1 MQTLRSLFGREHQ
14 SQATFRQSR
23 FPPGVG
29 STAARSSCR
38 TCSAAGSKALTTAK
52 AIGALQTSPSTPHT
66 ILPLISAPP
75 SVIPPVPGFPT
86 QQHAAVGTDRPC
98 PCATR
103 TARRAGPGRPAAP
116 EGRDGAKRGGVVPR
130 CRSLSSATWWPPRP
144 SAALPEAAAP
154 PRWPP
159 CAASRAR
166 RRHGL
171 RRAPRHLPP
180 PRRRHSAPYGPAAP
194 RRLFVPPSPARRRAQ
209 RAPGR
214 QAARMYPEASPAAG
228 GAAGRAAAALL
239 HGHRVRVSKGGGG
252 NENTAVP
259 ALGVNNKQ

>member
-116 EGRDGAKRGGVVPR
+116 EGRDGAKRGGWCLAVAH
-130 CRSLSSATWWPPRP
+130 S
-144 SAALPEAAAP
+144 AAP
-154 PRWPP
+154 P
-159 CAASRAR
+159 
-166 RRHGL
+166 GG
-171 RRAPRHLPP
+171 RRAPLQLCRRRPRRQDGRPVRHHELGGDMASGARRGTCRLRDAGTALHTARQLLDGFLYRRHLPGEEHRE
-180 PRRRHSAPYGPAAP
+180 PRGVRPRECTQRHP
-194 RRLFVPPSPARRRAQ
+194 RQ
-209 RAPGR
+209 RAVRPAVLLQRCSTGTACAFLR
-214 QAARMYPEASPAAG
+214 EAAEMRILQCP
-228 GAAGRAAAALL
+228 
-239 HGHRVRVSKGGGG
+239 HWV
-252 NENTAVP
+252 
-259 ALGVNNKQ
+259 